1 MLYLTPLLTT
11 LAYLMGERSVSA
23 STTAQRTDFIQ
34 KTLEEAYGAYPWR
47 FNTANAT
54 LAISSGIATLPTDF
68 DVSHPMYAS
77 YFSDS
82 VTELDLEEIDP
93 TDKDQ
98 VSDGDK
104 KFWLTAQSDG
114 SFLLNTKDS
123 ISSAIVS
130 YQKIPPTL
138 DSAGTI
144 GTPYPNGMTIAMG
157 ARRYVKLGQNPD
169 ADISQDQKLFEKN
182 LANDVAAH
190 QVPAPRK
197 QRRTRHQQRGTYTG
211 DF

>member
-11 LAYLMGERSVSA
+11 LAYLMGERSVSS

-54 LAISSGIATLPTDF
+54 LSISSGIATLPTDF
-68 DVSHPMYAS
+68 DINHQMYAS
-77 YFSDS
+77 YFSDT
-82 VTELDLEEIDP
+82 VTELDLDEIDP
-93 TDKDQ
+93 ADKEQ
-98 VSDGDK
+98 ISDGDN

-123 ISSAIVS
+123 ISSVVVR
-130 YQKIPPTL
+130 YQKTPPVL

-144 GTPYPNGMTIAMG
+144 GSPYPNGMTIAMG

-169 ADISQDQKLFEKN
+169 ADISQDQKLFEKQ
-182 LANDVAAH
+182 LANDIAG
-190 QVPAPRK
+190 QQIPAPRK
-197 QRRTRHQQRGTYTG
+197 QHRTRQSQSGTHTG
-211 DF
+211 DW

>member
-23 STTAQRTDFIQ
+23 STSAQRTDFIQ
-34 KTLEEAYGAYPWR
+34 KTLEEVYGEYPWR

-54 LAISSGIATLPTDF
+54 LAISSGIATLPTNF
-68 DVSHPMYAS
+68 DVNHQMYAS
-77 YFSDS
+77 YFSDD
-82 VTELDLEEIDP
+82 VTELDLDEIDP
-93 TDKDQ
+93 ADKEQ
-98 VSDGDK
+98 VADGDK

-123 ISSAIVS
+123 ISSVVVR
-130 YQKIPPTL
+130 YQKSPPVL
-138 DSAGTI
+138 DSAGII
-144 GTPYPNGMTIAMG
+144 GSPYPNGMTIALG

-169 ADISQDQKLFEKN
+169 ADISQDQKIFEKQ
-182 LANDVAAH
+182 LAKDVAGQ

-197 QRRTRHQQRGTYTG
+197 MHRTRHQQRGTHTG